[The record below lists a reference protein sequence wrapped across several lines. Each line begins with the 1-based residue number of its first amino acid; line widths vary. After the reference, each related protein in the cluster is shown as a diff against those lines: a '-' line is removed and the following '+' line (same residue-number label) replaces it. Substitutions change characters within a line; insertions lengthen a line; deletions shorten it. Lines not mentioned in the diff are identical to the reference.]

1 MLQEIVFLLSGVND
15 IFSFIFMNFHFFQ
28 IVVKV
33 YIDLKE
39 KAEFLEIAL
48 GIHGKKYISP
58 VLFF

>member
-1 MLQEIVFLLSGVND
+1 
-15 IFSFIFMNFHFFQ
+15 MNFHFFQ